1 MFSSHVFKA
10 IAWACISSW
19 YYGYHLAELNYP
31 ANGLTCHPS
40 PNDGTAPL
48 RPCLGLDAIKYSAVT
63 ALLTAG
69 GLVGS
74 ALSDSVVRSQGVP
87 GGIAWTGWLNLVGAL
102 MMALAPHWGVLALGR
117 FIAGLSCGLAI
128 CLVPP
133 YLATVARTTP
143 ELASRSGQIGSLNQL
158 AIVIGICSSQVMGML
173 LTGPTGDKPGG
184 WRYVLVVS
192 ALASIVQIGMGEHH
206 MTQNYVPHDP
216 DEPRDEAAAP
226 LLPAPGTAA
235 PNDQLSIRAVLSN
248 PSLRGP
254 ALLITTIMVLQQLS
268 GVNAVLFYSTPV
280 LSSVLQGAGAG
291 ALSVGI
297 TVVNALMTL
306 PAIALVDKLGRRTL
320 LLASA
325 TSMAFMSI
333 MLAVGLDQNREY
345 LSSFAIVAFIA
356 AFAIGLGPVP
366 FLLVSDMMPAPA
378 IPAVS
383 SLALSGSWITN
394 FIVAMGFIPLR
405 DALSEPADPNDP
417 GNGARLGEGRV
428 FYVFTFM
435 LVLMVSVVLRG
446 VHT

>member
-1 MFSSHVFKA
+1 
-10 IAWACISSW
+10 
-19 YYGYHLAELNYP
+19 
-31 ANGLTCHPS
+31 
-40 PNDGTAPL
+40 
-48 RPCLGLDAIKYSAVT
+48 
-63 ALLTAG
+63 
-69 GLVGS
+69 
-74 ALSDSVVRSQGVP
+74 
-87 GGIAWTGWLNLVGAL
+87 
-102 MMALAPHWGVLALGR
+102 
-117 FIAGLSCGLAI
+117 
-128 CLVPP
+128 
-133 YLATVARTTP
+133 
-143 ELASRSGQIGSLNQL
+143 
-158 AIVIGICSSQVMGML
+158 
-173 LTGPTGDKPGG
+173 
-184 WRYVLVVS
+184 
-192 ALASIVQIGMGEHH
+192 
-206 MTQNYVPHDP
+206 
-216 DEPRDEAAAP
+216 
-226 LLPAPGTAA
+226 
-235 PNDQLSIRAVLSN
+235 
-248 PSLRGP
+248 
-254 ALLITTIMVLQQLS
+254 MVLQQLS

-405 DALSEPADPNDP
+405 DALSEPADSNDP